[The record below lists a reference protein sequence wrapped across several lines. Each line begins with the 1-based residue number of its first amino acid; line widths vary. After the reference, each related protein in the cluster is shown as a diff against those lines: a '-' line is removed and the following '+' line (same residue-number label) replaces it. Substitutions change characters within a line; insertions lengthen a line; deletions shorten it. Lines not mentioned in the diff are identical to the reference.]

1 MRMLLKLS
9 GKKAQQPR
17 NAMFG
22 ARGPTVTLAPLFEV
36 RAPQGAAVV
45 GAATMGAAGAADA
58 TWYTAEVTGP
68 AGFGAASAH
77 PWDLAHDLLQRGLAI
92 NGQRLLAVEPDMEQG
107 WTWEQDG
114 TPNPAFAA
122 AREGDKPEK
131 EMGAPY
137 DKGGSFAWH
146 LDDAHSGLRA
156 ASTAVGAAAQ
166 KAITIVHLDT
176 GFDPN
181 HLTRP
186 VNLDLAR
193 ARNFVE
199 GGTDATDQTP
209 TGGVLLNRGHGTG
222 TLGILAGGY
231 HPDLLAVP
239 ANFGPI
245 GGAPFAT
252 VVPVRVANSVVH
264 FGTSAMA
271 RGIDYAR
278 EIGADVLSMSMGG
291 LPSDAWAD
299 AVNAAYEAGVVL
311 VCAAGNSFA
320 GLPTSLI
327 VYPARFNRVI
337 AACGVMAAGHP
348 YYGFQD
354 LGKME
359 GCAGPMG
366 KMNTALAAYTPNTP
380 WARLGRANIV
390 DMDGAGTSSATPQV
404 AAACAAMIASRVA
417 ISSARRRSSFRMSR
431 AGAGTVWR
439 MAGESAG
446 ATPRRNNSNGSL
458 NPRIIRLTVLEKP
471 NLRRIFLLR
480 KRCGRTM

>member
-1 MRMLLKLS
+1 MPTWRAWPGCRPTKTPTPEPRRLQITSDETSDVVAVCYRALLRALHDTEYHVGVGEAFLDS
-9 GKKAQQPR
+9 REA
-17 NAMFG
+17 FDT
-22 ARGPTVTLAPLFEV
+22 RGRVEV
-36 RAPQGAAVV
+36 ADAVEQCVGV
-45 GAATMGAAGAADA
+45 GAK
-58 TWYTAEVTGP
+58 P
-68 AGFGAASAH
+68 
-77 PWDLAHDLLQRGLAI
+77 RGV
-92 NGQRLLAVEPDMEQG
+92 GGEQ
-107 WTWEQDG
+107 
-114 TPNPAFAA
+114 
-122 AREGDKPEK
+122 
-131 EMGAPY
+131 
-137 DKGGSFAWH
+137 
-146 LDDAHSGLRA
+146 
-156 ASTAVGAAAQ
+156 
-166 KAITIVHLDT
+166 I
-176 GFDPN
+176 
-181 HLTRP
+181 
-186 VNLDLAR
+186 
-193 ARNFVE
+193 VE

-264 FGTSAMA
+264 FGTSAVA